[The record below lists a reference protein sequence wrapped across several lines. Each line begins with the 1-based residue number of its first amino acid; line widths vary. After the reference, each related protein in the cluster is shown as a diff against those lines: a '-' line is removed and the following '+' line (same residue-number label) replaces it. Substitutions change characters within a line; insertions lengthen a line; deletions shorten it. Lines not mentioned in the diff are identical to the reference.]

1 MKTTNQAV
9 GIEYANARLRGAR
22 TKLLTSADI
31 ETLVNSTNLDVLIR
45 SLSELPTY
53 AQHMDDAALTS
64 SGTRLVTLALR
75 SRLGEVYSFVDSM
88 LDNKNRRLIDLLVS
102 IWDFRDLKTIVRG
115 TTAGVTP
122 EETIESIIGVGVHI
136 AREDIMALA
145 AQHDLEEVVQT
156 AITLELPYAS
166 ALSDAYKAYKSDGSL
181 ISLELELDAA
191 WTKMVRKALPR
202 FSFNK
207 STAVHK
213 VLDFEIDLINLLTAL
228 RAGEARD
235 AVEGFDQFFLDGG
248 SSIDRELFHR
258 LAQIEDPSA
267 AMELLPN
274 DPFANVKDAAAEAYV
289 MYGRISAIERTIR
302 TYATSKFV
310 KEFGRDILGLGVAV
324 SYLLAV
330 ENEVQNLRVIA
341 YGTRFAMPK
350 DSIRRELIGV

>member
-1 MKTTNQAV
+1 MRTTHQAV
-9 GIEYANARLRGAR
+9 GLEYANARLRGAR
-22 TKLLTSADI
+22 TTLLTSGDI
-31 ETLVNSTNLDVLIR
+31 DMLVNETNLDSLIR
-45 SLSELPTY
+45 SLTELPTY
-53 AQHMDDAALTS
+53 AHHMDDAALTS

-88 LDNKNRRLIDLLVS
+88 LDKKHRRLIDLLVS

-115 TTAGVTP
+115 TTAGITP
-122 EETIESIIGVGVHI
+122 EETTESIVGVGVHI

-145 AQHDLEEVVQT
+145 AQNDLSEVVET

-166 ALSDAYKAYKSDGSL
+166 ALSDAYKAYKKDGSL
-181 ISLELELDAA
+181 ISLELELDTAWAA
-191 WTKMVRKALPR
+191 MIQKTLPR
-202 FSFNK
+202 FRFNR
-207 STAVHK
+207 TTPVHR
-213 VLDFEIDLINLLTAL
+213 VLAFEIDLINLLTAL
-228 RAGEARD
+228 RAGEAFD
-235 AVEGFDQFFLDGG
+235 DVEELDNFYLDGG
-248 SSIDRELFHR
+248 KSITRELFHTI
-258 LAQIEDPSA
+258 ADIEDPSA

-274 DPFANVKDAAAEAYV
+274 ETFGDMKEDAEQAYV

-302 TYATSKFV
+302 THATSKFI

-350 DSIRRELIGV
+350 ESIRRELIGV